1 MTDLN
6 TIDAVALADLIG
18 ELDRKAKTAS
28 KALEDAKAELKTRGL
43 PSIVGDEWM
52 VTVSTETVTALDQD
66 LVKKLLGKDL
76 PRFQKTSV
84 RTVVRIKAA
93 LVKEEAA

>member
-1 MTDLN
+1 MFILN
-6 TIDAVALADLIG
+6 TMDATDLADLIG
-18 ELDRKAKTAS
+18 ELDRKAKTAA
-28 KALEDAKAELKTRGL
+28 KALEDAKTELKGRGL
-43 PSIVGDEWM
+43 PTITGNDWA
-52 VTVSTETVTALDQD
+52 VTVSTETITALDQE